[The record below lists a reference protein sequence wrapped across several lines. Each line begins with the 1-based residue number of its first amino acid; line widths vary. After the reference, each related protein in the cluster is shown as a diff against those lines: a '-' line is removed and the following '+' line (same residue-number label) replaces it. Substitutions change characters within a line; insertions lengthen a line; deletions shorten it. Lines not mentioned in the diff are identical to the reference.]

1 MKLTESYIR
10 KLIMEELL
18 NEQASSS
25 QQTIAQQIDQSTKT
39 SPFIKMMNTV
49 SPQDQFFVLQQFLEK
64 ITIKDPRM
72 FYTNL
77 SNMALKLKDSKPQ
90 TVNPGQP
97 KANAQAPAQVPTG
110 RQQ

>member
-18 NEQASSS
+18 SEQASST
-25 QQTIAQQIDQSTKT
+25 QETIAQQIQQNAKN

-49 SPQDQFFVLQQFLEK
+49 SPQDQFFVLQQFLQNVQ
-64 ITIKDPRM
+64 IKDPRT

-77 SNMALKLKDSKPQ
+77 SSMALKLKDSTKTQTEKP
-90 TVNPGQP
+90 VQP
-97 KANAQAPAQVPTG
+97 TAQPPAAKGPTK
-110 RQQ
+110 

>member
-1 MKLTESYIR
+1 MKLTQAYIR

-25 QQTIAQQIDQSTKT
+25 QQTIAQQIEQNAKT

-64 ITIKDPRM
+64 ITIKDPRT

-90 TVNPGQP
+90 TE
-97 KANAQAPAQVPTG
+97 KPAQPTA
-110 RQQ
+110 QPPVAKVKPQ